1 MKDNVDIVRI
11 NSYDDIRF
19 SKTVL
24 LQHGAY
30 LISGEPYEVEIIG
43 EDTALIRGAS
53 EENYYKLIKEFRFN
67 APQIVKFTDL
77 SGSIIAEYPKEKTI
91 SVQIDDIQP
100 SQFFVDEAKMKAV
113 ESFIHNP
120 DDIIIQVM
128 SWNDKYISLDG
139 HTRLFL
145 AVQRDYST
153 VKAVLSEAEEWVW
166 PFVNEAI
173 KRKIRTP
180 KDMELLSHEQYEIQW
195 NEYCDSFFENC

>member
-1 MKDNVDIVRI
+1 MQI
-11 NSYDDIRF
+11 N
-19 SKTVL
+19 
-24 LQHGAY
+24 
-30 LISGEPYEVEIIG
+30 
-43 EDTALIRGAS
+43 
-53 EENYYKLIKEFRFN
+53 
-67 APQIVKFTDL
+67 
-77 SGSIIAEYPKEKTI
+77 
-91 SVQIDDIQP
+91 DIQP
-100 SQFFVDEAKMKAV
+100 SQFYIDQDKVKAV

-153 VKAVLSEAEEWVW
+153 VKAVLSEDEEWVW

>member
-43 EDTALIRGAS
+43 KDTALIRGAS

-77 SGSIIAEYPKEKTI
+77 SGSIIAEYPKEKII
-91 SVQIDDIQP
+91 SVQINQ
-100 SQFFVDEAKMKAV
+100 
-113 ESFIHNP
+113 
-120 DDIIIQVM
+120 
-128 SWNDKYISLDG
+128 
-139 HTRLFL
+139 RLK
-145 AVQRDYST
+145 T
-153 VKAVLSEAEEWVW
+153 V
-166 PFVNEAI
+166 
-173 KRKIRTP
+173 
-180 KDMELLSHEQYEIQW
+180 LLSRVKKPV
-195 NEYCDSFFENC
+195 NRSFA